1 MVDASGNLDIIEIKK
16 PFDNCLL
23 AKRQYRNNYVPKA
36 ELSGAIMQAEKYLF
50 HLSKWGRDGEKKMTQ
65 AEHKKRALPEELEIK
80 VTNPK
85 AMILAGRSIT
95 LTREQ
100 RFDFEIIKRKYAN
113 IVDIITYD
121 DLLNRLESIIKKFQR
136 QQ

>member
-1 MVDASGNLDIIEIKK
+1 
-16 PFDNCLL
+16 
-23 AKRQYRNNYVPKA
+23 
-36 ELSGAIMQAEKYLF
+36 
-50 HLSKWGRDGEKKMTQ
+50 MTQ